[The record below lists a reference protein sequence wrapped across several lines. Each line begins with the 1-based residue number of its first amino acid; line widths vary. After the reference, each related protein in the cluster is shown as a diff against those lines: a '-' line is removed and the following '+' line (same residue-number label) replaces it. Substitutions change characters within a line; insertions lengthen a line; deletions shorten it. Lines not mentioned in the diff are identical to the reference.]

1 MLYAP
6 SALGYGQPPAV
17 PLQPTPVAQ
26 ARHVNGDSGEL
37 DEESRRLRKELAA
50 KAGGYVSAFAVR
62 RAIDEA
68 MASIA
73 L

>member
-1 MLYAP
+1 MQYAP
-6 SALGYGQPPAV
+6 SGLGYAQPPAV

-26 ARHVNGDSGEL
+26 ARHVNGESDGL
-37 DEESRRLRKELAA
+37 DDESRRLREELAA
-50 KAGGYVSAFAVR
+50 KAGGYVPGFAIR